1 MVSSPAFGDS
11 AAIQAKQAEAQH
23 VLAEIGSLDT
33 SLEKAIEA
41 YDAATQKLHK
51 IEANLKVNLHEL
63 HVAKANLVRSQRVV
77 AQRLVTLYTT
87 GDTESSLGVL
97 LGAGNIS
104 DLVNRAN
111 TANLV
116 AGQDVQVQHQVIS
129 FKKQVREE
137 RIRLKN
143 ARAAQ
148 QSVVQQR
155 ADAKASI
162 QSQLAQRRQL
172 VASIRNQIV
181 QMRQA
186 EARRQAQLA
195 AEARAR
201 ARAAAAAPP
210 PVVSSPVPSS
220 SSGGGAVN
228 PPPSAV
234 GGSVVSIAERYLG
247 VPYVWGGASPSG
259 FDCSGFTMYV
269 YAQVGVS
276 LPHNAAAQ
284 YGVGSPV
291 SMGSLEP
298 GDLVFFYGLGHV
310 GIYIGGGQMI
320 DAPYSGA
327 SVRVDPV
334 GTPVAIR
341 RIDGSA
347 AATGGPGA
355 GAPAAWGASVASGRP
370 ADLSISSYTSDFVAA
385 GNAHGVP
392 ATLLAA
398 VARTESGLDPT
409 ATSPAGAE
417 GLMQLMPQTA
427 ASLGVDPW
435 DPAQAIDGA
444 AQLLAADKARFGTW
458 PLAIAAYTAGAGAVA
473 SYGGIPPY
481 PETQAYVTKVLSAAG
496 MST

>member
-1 MVSSPAFGDS
+1 MTYQALPGRSRKRACGGRHRSVLRVGAVTVAAAALALVVASPALGDS
-11 AAIQAKQAEAQH
+11 AAIQAKQAEVQH
-23 VLAEIGSLDT
+23 VLGEISSLDT

-41 YDAATQKLHK
+41 YDLSTQKLHK
-51 IEANLKVNLHEL
+51 IEANLRVNLHEL
-63 HVAKANLVRSQRVV
+63 HVAKANLHRSQRVV
-77 AQRLVTLYTT
+77 SQRLVTLYTT

-104 DLVNRAN
+104 DLVNRTN
-111 TANLV
+111 TADLV
-116 AGQDVQVQHQVIS
+116 AGQDVQVQHQVIT
-129 FKKQVREE
+129 FKAQVHRE
-137 RIRLKN
+137 RVRLN
-143 ARAAQ
+143 HERAAQ
-148 QSVVQQR
+148 EQVVQQR
-155 ADAKASI
+155 AAAKASI

-172 VASIRNQIV
+172 VTSIRNQIV

-220 SSGGGAVN
+220 SGGGGDSSSGAVN

-298 GDLVFFYGLGHV
+298 GDLVFFDGLGHV
-310 GIYIGGGQMI
+310 GIYIGGNQFI
-320 DAPYSGA
+320 HAPHTGTVVQISSMTGWYASTYVGA
-327 SVRVDPV
+327 
-334 GTPVAIR
+334 R
-341 RIDGSA
+341 RI
-347 AATGGPGA
+347 
-355 GAPAAWGASVASGRP
+355 
-370 ADLSISSYTSDFVAA
+370 
-385 GNAHGVP
+385 
-392 ATLLAA
+392 
-398 VARTESGLDPT
+398 
-409 ATSPAGAE
+409 
-417 GLMQLMPQTA
+417 
-427 ASLGVDPW
+427 LG
-435 DPAQAIDGA
+435 
-444 AQLLAADKARFGTW
+444 
-458 PLAIAAYTAGAGAVA
+458 
-473 SYGGIPPY
+473 
-481 PETQAYVTKVLSAAG
+481 
-496 MST
+496 

>member
-1 MVSSPAFGDS
+1 LRVGAVICAAVALALVVSSPAFGDS

-23 VLAEIGSLDT
+23 VLGEINSLDT

-41 YDAATQKLHK
+41 YDLSTQKLHK
-51 IEANLKVNLHEL
+51 IEANLQVNLHEL
-63 HVAKANLVRSQRVV
+63 HVARANLHRSQRVV

-104 DLVNRAN
+104 DLVNRSN

-116 AGQDVQVQHQVIS
+116 AGQDVQVQRQVIT
-129 FKKQVREE
+129 FKAQVRRE
-137 RIRLKN
+137 RVRLNN
-143 ARAAQ
+143 AHAAQ
-148 QSVVQQR
+148 EQVVQQR
-155 ADAKASI
+155 AAAKASI

-172 VASIRNQIV
+172 VQSIRNQIV

-186 EARRQAQLA
+186 EARRQAELA

-220 SSGGGAVN
+220 SSSSSGAAS

-234 GGSVVSIAERYLG
+234 GGSVVGIAERYLG

-284 YGVGSPV
+284 YSYGSPV

-310 GIYIGGGQMI
+310 GIYVGGGQFI
-320 DAPYSGA
+320 HAPHTGDVVKISSLGGYYASNFVGA
-327 SVRVDPV
+327 
-334 GTPVAIR
+334 R
-341 RIDGSA
+341 RI
-347 AATGGPGA
+347 
-355 GAPAAWGASVASGRP
+355 
-370 ADLSISSYTSDFVAA
+370 L
-385 GNAHGVP
+385 
-392 ATLLAA
+392 
-398 VARTESGLDPT
+398 
-409 ATSPAGAE
+409 
-417 GLMQLMPQTA
+417 
-427 ASLGVDPW
+427 
-435 DPAQAIDGA
+435 
-444 AQLLAADKARFGTW
+444 
-458 PLAIAAYTAGAGAVA
+458 
-473 SYGGIPPY
+473 
-481 PETQAYVTKVLSAAG
+481 
-496 MST
+496 